1 MEAPQPPVTLYD
13 DVNIYLRIPQILM
26 QDISGNDQ
34 DILLWWRDDSPSFPH
49 LAKMARQFL
58 ATPASS
64 SCSGRLFSS
73 AGKMHDD
80 MKKNTSEGTMES
92 QLIVCLNYPSA

>member
-1 MEAPQPPVTLYD
+1 VEAPQPPVTLYD
-13 DVNIYLRIPQILM
+13 DVNVYLRMPQIPM

-34 DILLWWRDDSPSFPH
+34 DILLWWRDNSPSFPH

-58 ATPASS
+58 AAPVPSA
-64 SCSGRLFSS
+64 CSERFISS

-80 MKKNTSEGTMES
+80 LKKNLSEDTMES